1 MSDVKDRILAATRAT
16 VLAEGYAASSLRKVA
31 ARAGVPLSQIHY
43 HFGSKEQLVLATLV
57 AEDARL
63 LHRQQALYAGDE
75 PLSVQWRRAC
85 DYLDED
91 LDSGYV
97 RLLHELTA
105 AGWSNDSVK
114 AELQR
119 LTKAWRKVLTDAF
132 GRTAERGV
140 DFGPFTVEHVV
151 ALVAA
156 AFVGAESM
164 VLTGH
169 ECPAMPVREALRAVG
184 DVLETAENRAA
195 TEVPS

>member
-1 MSDVKDRILAATRAT
+1 MSEVKDRILAATRAT
-16 VLAEGYAASSLRKVA
+16 VLAEGYAALSMRKVA
-31 ARAGVPLSQIHY
+31 ASAGVPLSQIHY
-43 HFGSKEQLVLATLV
+43 HFGSKEQLVLATLL

-91 LDSGYV
+91 VESGYV
-97 RLLHELTA
+97 RILHELTA

-114 AELQR
+114 AELLR
-119 LTKAWRKVLTDAF
+119 LLEGWREVLTEGF
-132 GRTAERGV
+132 GSAARRGV
-140 DFGPFTVEHVV
+140 DFGPLTVEQVV

-156 AFVGAESM
+156 AFIGAESM
-164 VLTGH
+164 ILTGQ
-169 ECPAMPVREALRAVG
+169 ESTAMPVRAALRAVG
-184 DVLETAENRAA
+184 DVIEAAEIRAA

>member
-1 MSDVKDRILAATRAT
+1 MSDVKDRILSSTRAT
-16 VLAEGYAASSLRKVA
+16 VLAEGYAALSMRKVA
-31 ARAGVPLSQIHY
+31 AAAGVPLSQIHY
-43 HFGSKEQLVLATLV
+43 HFGSKEQLVLATLM

-97 RLLHELTA
+97 RILHELTA
-105 AGWSNDSVK
+105 AGWSNDSVN
-114 AELQR
+114 AELRR
-119 LTKAWRKVLTDAF
+119 LMDGWREVLTEGF
-132 GRTAERGV
+132 GSAALRGV
-140 DFGPFTVEHVV
+140 DFAPLTVEQVV

-156 AFVGAESM
+156 AFIGAESM
-164 VLTGH
+164 ILSRQ
-169 ECPAMPVREALRAVG
+169 ENAAMPVRAALRAVG
-184 DVLETAENRAA
+184 DVLEAAEIRAA